1 MTTYHI
7 EIEKS
12 MAAEL
17 QHLSVAKNQ
26 TGLEFNNDF
35 DLMKFDVKKEHI
47 LGLDRTFIQQ
57 CSQVQ
62 TPGSLSTTPMST
74 PCNSEPS
81 SPGFSPTGQRN
92 NQEEFYWTMTSGAYP
107 SHLEPHNLGL
117 TPEDAMEALVG
128 SSVNGHPSSP
138 QMHPSYQQTE
148 FDAYRAA
155 HYPTQ
160 HPVPHHQ
167 QQYPGLPH
175 HSGALQNHPG
185 AQNPGKSEYPHR
197 QDLSD
202 MSPSVSQLSL
212 QEAQHQQYHHTRHDR
227 NQAIENR
234 FSDDQLVSMSVRE
247 LNRHLRG
254 LTKEDVIRLKQKRR
268 TLKNRGYAQSCRHKR
283 VQQKHILEHE
293 KSSLVS
299 QVEHLKHELNRLV
312 RERDA
317 YKLKCERLAGGNG
330 YRETGSTSDSPSS
343 PEFLM

>member
-1 MTTYHI
+1 
-7 EIEKS
+7 
-12 MAAEL
+12 MASEL
-17 QHLSVAKNQ
+17 HQLNVPKTQA
-26 TGLEFNNDF
+26 GLDFPNDIDF
-35 DLMKFDVKKEHI
+35 IKFDVKKEHMI
-47 LGLDRTFIQQ
+47 GYDRSFVQP

-81 SPGFSPTGQRN
+81 SPGFSPTGQKN
-92 NQEEFYWTMTSGAYP
+92 NAEEFYWNMTSGAYP
-107 SHLEPHNLGL
+107 THLEPHTLGL
-117 TPEDAMEALVG
+117 TPEDAVEALVG
-128 SSVNGHPSSP
+128 SSVHGHPSSP
-138 QMHPSYQQTE
+138 QMHAPYQPTE

-155 HYPTQ
+155 QHYPAQ
-160 HPVPHHQ
+160 HLHQ

-175 HSGALQNHPG
+175 HSGALQGHPG
-185 AQNPGKSEYPHR
+185 AQNPDKSEYTHR

-202 MSPSVSQLSL
+202 VSASLTQQQLTL
-212 QEAQHQQYHHTRHDR
+212 QQAQHQQYHLSRHDR
-227 NQAIENR
+227 SQGIENR

-254 LTKEDVIRLKQKRR
+254 LSKEDVIRLKQKRR

-293 KSSLVS
+293 KTNLVT
-299 QVEHLKHELNRLV
+299 QVEHLKHELTRLA

-317 YKLKCERLAGGNG
+317 YKLKCERLTGGGG

-343 PEFLM
+343 PEFLI